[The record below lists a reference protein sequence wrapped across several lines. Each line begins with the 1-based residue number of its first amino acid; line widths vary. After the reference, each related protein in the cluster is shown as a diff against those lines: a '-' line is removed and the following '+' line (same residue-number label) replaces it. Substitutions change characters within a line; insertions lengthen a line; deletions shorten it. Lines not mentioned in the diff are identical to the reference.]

1 MQLET
6 PIRKELGCNVAGDS
20 VCIAFHPGLSFQQSL
35 ISFTLFLLQM
45 KPSLVKV
52 DQEDHIT
59 PEASQLSMVLMKAD
73 FVDGGT
79 GDLVGWRPPRAAVQW
94 LHRAV
99 HYQLGQ
105 HEKEAKGLNVI
116 NKAAGQPDYRL
127 FTWHWGLIRGLSPHT
142 EGIAGRT
149 STSGSVYHTPQ
160 TFSQT
165 HCRN

>member
-6 PIRKELGCNVAGDS
+6 PIRKELAAMWQAVQYALR
-20 VCIAFHPGLSFQQSL
+20 FHPGLSFQQSL

-79 GDLVGWRPPRAAVQW
+79 GDLVG
-94 LHRAV
+94 
-99 HYQLGQ
+99 
-105 HEKEAKGLNVI
+105 
-116 NKAAGQPDYRL
+116 
-127 FTWHWGLIRGLSPHT
+127 
-142 EGIAGRT
+142 
-149 STSGSVYHTPQ
+149 
-160 TFSQT
+160 
-165 HCRN
+165 

>member
-6 PIRKELGCNVAGDS
+6 PIRKELGCNVAGSS
-20 VCIAFHPGLSFQQSL
+20 VCIAFHRGLSFQQSL

-79 GDLVGWRPPRAAVQW
+79 EDLVG
-94 LHRAV
+94 
-99 HYQLGQ
+99 
-105 HEKEAKGLNVI
+105 
-116 NKAAGQPDYRL
+116 
-127 FTWHWGLIRGLSPHT
+127 
-142 EGIAGRT
+142 
-149 STSGSVYHTPQ
+149 
-160 TFSQT
+160 
-165 HCRN
+165 